1 MTMASN
7 SILEQLEGLHDS
19 FRSQLPDRIQ
29 GMDMAW
35 RGLARNGWN
44 VETARRLRLHLH
56 SLTGSAGTFGFSD
69 VSLASRE
76 AEVRLH
82 SIIETARPPTSVQLL
97 QMSELL
103 GTVRETASTEQSQP
117 LTLPPKASSA
127 VRNLIYLVDD
137 EESFALKTSLQL
149 RAFGYEVQIFNGP
162 EALKAALNQKRPA
175 AILVD
180 IKFDGDVPGTSV
192 MRELSGQMPELP
204 PFIFISVR
212 DDFAG
217 RLAAARAGCSGYF
230 TKPLDIPTLVD
241 CLDYLTKTQPE
252 ELYRVLIVDD
262 SPLDA
267 AAHALHLQHAGFR
280 TLIVTDPMA
289 VMAKL
294 VEFSPDLILMDLNMP
309 ECNGVELASVIRQE
323 GAYFGTPIVFLS
335 AETDRDRQLSAMKNG
350 GDDFLTKPV
359 KPSQLAAL
367 VQIRAGRGRIL
378 RSHMVRDG
386 LTGLLNHNRVKEHL
400 AAEVARAKRH
410 KTNLAIAIID
420 IDHFKNINN
429 THGHSAGDHVLKGLA
444 RLLQQRLRTT
454 DIIGRYAGKE
464 FLAILIGTQAEQAL
478 TIMDKVRTSFNLVS
492 HRAKKEEF
500 TTSFS
505 CGIASFP
512 DFGTPAQLLE
522 AAEQA
527 LLKAKN
533 MGRNFAI
540 AAG

>member
-1 MTMASN
+1 MNMSDN
-7 SILEQLEGLHDS
+7 SILEQLERLHEN
-19 FRSQLPDRIQ
+19 FRSQLPERIQ
-29 GMDMAW
+29 VMDEAW
-35 RGLARNGWN
+35 RGLARTGWDI
-44 VETARRLRLHLH
+44 EAARRLRLHLH

-69 VSLASRE
+69 VSSASRE
-76 AEVRLH
+76 AEVKLH
-82 SIIETARPPTSVQLL
+82 AIIETARPPASAQLL

-103 GTVRETASTEQSQP
+103 STVRVTASTEKSQP
-117 LTLPPKASSA
+117 LTLPPKATDA

-137 EESFALKTSLQL
+137 DEGFALNTSLQL

-162 EALKAALNQKRPA
+162 ETLKAGLRQKRPA

-180 IKFDGDVPGTSV
+180 IMFDGDVLGTTV
-192 MRELSGQMPELP
+192 MQELRGRMPEIP

-212 DDFAG
+212 DDFVA
-217 RLAAARAGCSGYF
+217 RLGAARAGCSGYF

-241 CLDYLTKTQPE
+241 CLDYLTKAQPD

-280 TLIVTDPMA
+280 TLVVTDPMA
-289 VMAKL
+289 VTTKL
-294 VEFSPDLILMDLNMP
+294 AEFAPDLILMDLNMP
-309 ECNGVELASVIRQE
+309 ECNGVDLASVIRQE
-323 GAYFGTPIVFLS
+323 GAYVGTPIVFLS

-367 VQIRAGRGRIL
+367 VQVRAGRGRIL

-386 LTGLLNHNRVKEHL
+386 LTGLLNNNRVREHL
-400 AAEVARAKRH
+400 GAEVARAKRH
-410 KTNLAIAIID
+410 KTNLAVAMID
-420 IDHFKNINN
+420 IDHFKKINS
-429 THGHSAGDHVLKGLA
+429 THGNTTGDRVIKGLA

-464 FLAILIGTQAEQAL
+464 FLAILIGTQADQAL
-478 TIMDKVRTSFNLVS
+478 SIMDKIRTSFNSVN
-492 HRAKKEEF
+492 HRSKKEEF
-500 TTSFS
+500 TSSFS

-512 DFGTPAQLLE
+512 EFSTPAQLLE

-527 LLKAKN
+527 LRKAKS
-533 MGRNFAI
+533 MGRNFTVL
-540 AAG
+540 AG